1 MAKNKKFGIE
11 FEEFGAYQK
20 KLEAL
25 GADTKQAVEQALRD
39 TQQFIAEQSK
49 AAMQPHNKSGET
61 SKHIIEDGDVEW
73 YNETASVSVGF
84 DLKNGGLA
92 SIFLMRGTKVYGQPH
107 ITPDRNLYN
116 AVYGART
123 MKKVQEIQKAAFE
136 KAIREAMK

>member
-20 KLEAL
+20 KLKAL
-25 GADTKQAVEQALRD
+25 GVDTKQAVEQALRD
-39 TQQFIAEQSK
+39 TQQLIAEQSRV
-49 AAMQPHNKSGET
+49 AMQPHKSDET
-61 SKHIIEDGDVEW
+61 SKHIIEDGAVEW
-73 YNETASVSVGF
+73 YNETASGSVGF

-123 MKKVQEIQKAAFE
+123 MKKVQEIQKTAFE